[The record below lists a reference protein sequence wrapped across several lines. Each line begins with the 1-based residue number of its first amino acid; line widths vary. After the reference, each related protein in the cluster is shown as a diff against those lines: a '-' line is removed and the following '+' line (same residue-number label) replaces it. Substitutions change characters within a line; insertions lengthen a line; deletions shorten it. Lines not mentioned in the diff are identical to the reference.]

1 MGAQWGT
8 YSARNVLSYCD
19 ITMMPLL
26 DTHKK
31 LCAYANT
38 VRLEETFAH
47 NIAYLYLGVRIGQ
60 WDHFDVIIDA
70 LLSKASMRR
79 NYH

>member
-1 MGAQWGT
+1 MVTHSAQ
-8 YSARNVLSYCD
+8 NVSGYCD

-26 DTHKK
+26 DTREK

-47 NIAYLYLGVRIGQ
+47 NIAYLYLGVRIRQ
-60 WDHFDVIIDA
+60 WDHFDVIIDTIVIESVDEA
-70 LLSKASMRR
+70 
-79 NYH
+79 

>member
-1 MGAQWGT
+1 MKFDPVTSKWVHNEGT
-8 YSARNVLSYCD
+8 FSVRNVLSYCE

-26 DTHKK
+26 DTRKK

-47 NIAYLYLGVRIGQ
+47 NIAYLYLGVRSDNGIT
-60 WDHFDVIIDA
+60 
-70 LLSKASMRR
+70 SMS
-79 NYH
+79 